1 MLDLGRYSA
10 KNIQVARV
18 YPSLV
23 DRILEIVVLLLILFT
38 WGSAIWIY
46 FILHDKSGTSSVFAT
61 AGGAT
66 AVALILG
73 ISAYVPI
80 RMIKFPFRIT
90 EHNAQV
96 QLFLARRLVRVLNV
110 MTLLIFITIVFTQ
123 HEQACGISTGMVH
136 ICTNIAI
143 ILLILLVIIY
153 YIFAYRYR

>member
-23 DRILEIVVLLLILFT
+23 DRILEIVALLLILFT

-46 FILHDKSGTSSVFAT
+46 FILHNKSGSSSVFAT

-73 ISAYVPI
+73 ISAYIPI

-90 EHNAQV
+90 EHNAQA

-110 MTLLIFITIVFTQ
+110 VTLLIFITIVFTQ
-123 HEQACGISTGMVH
+123 HEQACGIPTGMAH
-136 ICTNIAI
+136 ICTGIAT
-143 ILLILLVIIY
+143 ILLILMMIIY